1 MTKKM
6 ERLADFLGNR
16 HSLDAT
22 VESQEDK
29 RKIEKESGKKIWRK
43 WRRSAFLNFN

>member
-29 RKIEKESGKKIWRK
+29 RKIEKESIYDDFDNI
-43 WRRSAFLNFN
+43 SYN